1 MIVNVQTLKDIA
13 EIEFSDIVISEDVV
27 ISSHI
32 SDNPELAL
40 KEFLGFVSKHV
51 KKEPLES

>member
-1 MIVNVQTLKDIA
+1 MIVNVQTLKDIST
-13 EIEFSDIVISEDVV
+13 FPKHFHNGSEDIV

-32 SDNPELAL
+32 SDNLELAL

-51 KKEPLES
+51 KKEPSES